1 MSEAHLTYLRDDVH
15 ERITVTITGP
25 ARLADLE
32 SVVER
37 QAADGTW
44 RYGML
49 YDECL
54 GTASL
59 SVNAT
64 RALVAVV
71 DRMTRAHG
79 PRGPVAIVCEVVAQF
94 GMARMYSILGDQ
106 QGRVSNV
113 FHDVAAAEAWLD
125 HRRGHKGDQGSD
137 RRKE

>member
-1 MSEAHLTYLRDDVH
+1 MSESHLTYLRDDNRQ
-15 ERITVTITGP
+15 RITVTITGP
-25 ARLADLE
+25 ARLADLS

-59 SVNAT
+59 SVGAT

-79 PRGPVAIVCEVVAQF
+79 PRGPVAIVCEVVEQF

-106 QGRVSNV
+106 QGRDSNV

-125 HRRGHKGDQGSD
+125 TCRSAP
-137 RRKE
+137 

>member
-1 MSEAHLTYLRDDVH
+1 MSEAHLTYLRDGVH
-15 ERITVTITGP
+15 GRITVTITGP

-37 QAADGTW
+37 QAADGT
-44 RYGML
+44 RGYGML

-59 SVNAT
+59 SVSAT

-71 DRMTRAHG
+71 DRTTRAYG
-79 PRGPVAIVCEVVAQF
+79 PRGPVAIVGEVVEQF

-106 QGRVSNV
+106 HGRESNV

-125 HRRGHKGDQGSD
+125 NRREGGTV
-137 RRKE
+137 